1 MKTIGYIQ
9 RGSWDGGV
17 MSGQRRK
24 GQVRRR
30 GFEHADN
37 HLLSLSEWHGGDA
50 LVAGWGGFRGYLESY
65 CSTPT

>member
-1 MKTIGYIQ
+1 
-9 RGSWDGGV
+9 

-37 HLLSLSEWHGGDA
+37 RLLSLSEWHGGDA
-50 LVAGWGGFRGYLESY
+50 LVAGRGGFGGYLESY